1 MSGWNPF
8 PYDSEPFLYEGDTLR
23 EAWATLHAG
32 DCEPWPD
39 EAHIQAILDAHPDAA
54 PAGFDGDVA
63 ALATALQEAWRCFHA
78 GDFGGAM
85 DQGGALGVLGH
96 APANKAAGIYAHYLE
111 ENEKIQRK
119 IYTAA
124 AERAEAAMATLPEDA
139 NSWYFHAFNLGRYS
153 QSISVVKA
161 LRQGIGGKIQSSLE
175 QALDLAPDHAEAHTA
190 LALYNAEIVDK
201 VGKMIGAMTYGAS
214 IDKAKEHFEAAL
226 ALTPEAP
233 IAHMEYG
240 NGLYML
246 YGDRQIDR
254 VTELYEQA
262 SEMTPRDAME
272 KLDVECALA
281 ELE

>member
-1 MSGWNPF
+1 MSSWNPF
-8 PYDSEPFLYEGDTLR
+8 PYDATPFLYEGDTLR
-23 EAWATLHAG
+23 DAWDDLHTG

-39 EAHIQAILDAHPDAA
+39 EAHLQSILEAHPDAA
-54 PAGFDGDVA
+54 PDGFDGDVA
-63 ALATALQEAWRCFHA
+63 ALAAALQEAWRCFHA
-78 GDFGGAM
+78 GDFGGAI
-85 DQGGALGVLGH
+85 DQGTALGVLGH

-111 ENEKIQRK
+111 EDEKVQRK
-119 IYTAA
+119 IYMAA
-124 AERAEAAMATLPEDA
+124 AERAEAATATLPEDA

-153 QSISVVKA
+153 QSISIVKA

-175 QALDLAPDHAEAHTA
+175 QALGLAPDHAEAHTA
-190 LALYNAEIVDK
+190 LGLYNSEIVDK

-214 IDKAKEHFEAAL
+214 IDKAMDHFDTAIS
-226 ALTPEAP
+226 LTPDAP

-246 YGDRQIDR
+246 HGDRQIDR

-272 KLDVECALA
+272 KLDVEFALE